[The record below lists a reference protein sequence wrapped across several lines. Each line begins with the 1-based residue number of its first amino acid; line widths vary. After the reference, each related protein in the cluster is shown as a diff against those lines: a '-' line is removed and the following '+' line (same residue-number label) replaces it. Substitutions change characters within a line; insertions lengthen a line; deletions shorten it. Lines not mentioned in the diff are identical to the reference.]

1 MSQLSSAKVV
11 STEAAIALPEAIQRY
26 FDTINA
32 KDFEQTAALFAEA
45 GQLFPPF
52 DKPIHGQEAIAQYLT
67 KEASDMTFSP
77 SHCAPEYAPEY
88 APEGASEGALANSE
102 SAKAFLVKG
111 KVKNSLFA
119 VNVSWLFSLSASDE
133 IEFVKVKLLAKLNE
147 LLKLN
152 QA

>member
-1 MSQLSSAKVV
+1 MSQLSSAEVV
-11 STEAAIALPEAIQRY
+11 STEAAIALPETIQRY

-52 DKPIHGQEAIAQYLT
+52 DKPIQGHEAIAQYLT

-77 SHCAPEYAPEY
+77 AQCAP
-88 APEGASEGALANSE
+88 ASSE
-102 SAKAFLVKG
+102 ENEAFLVKG

-119 VNVSWLFSLSASDE
+119 VNVSWLFSLRASNE
-133 IEFVKVKLLAKLNE
+133 IDFVKVKLLAKLDE

-152 QA
+152 RA

>member
-1 MSQLSSAKVV
+1 MSQLSSAEAA
-11 STEAAIALPEAIQRY
+11 SPEAAIALPKPIQRY
-26 FDTINA
+26 FETING
-32 KDFEQTAALFAEA
+32 KDFEQTAALFAED

-52 DKPIHGQEAIAQYLT
+52 DKPIQGREAIAQYLT

-77 SHCAPEYAPEY
+77 SQCVPAPPE
-88 APEGASEGALANSE
+88 PASPE
-102 SAKAFLVKG
+102 SAEAFLVKG

-119 VNVSWLFSLSASDE
+119 VNVSWLFSLTASDE
-133 IEFVKVKLLAKLNE
+133 IEFVKVKLLAKLEE